1 MRTFKD
7 FFVFKMETPNLA
19 VKFALSVLLLVTV
32 FSVSSAETNN
42 DNTPAR
48 VLAKQTGAAQFE
60 EERYETHTDC
70 TEHKHHLKK
79 RSSDEDVDYEVYQ
92 GVVGRPGIDF
102 PIYPRIPKTTF
113 SCRSFGNG
121 YFADMETDCQVFH
134 ICEDGRKISFLCPNG
149 TIFQQSEL
157 TCDWW
162 FKVNCLGSP
171 GYYADS
177 AEILNKQRVQRIR
190 PSVPVQG
197 FNIVGG
203 GLNIKPKVTNQVPR
217 PRQSVNPERRFDSN
231 EEPSLEN
238 VDFEDLSGEKQ
249 LKGEKTQIP
258 ASIDNN
264 NNNDETQITAES
276 GSFVDGRR
284 RNSFSYEKP
293 NVDVVETKS
302 AESRGR
308 NNGRSSAYV
317 EGRRGNGN
325 NNLDANKSDNI
336 GTNSSSSNGNGAK
349 NVNEKSNRNLNV
361 NGKENGNRSGNS
373 SNNGNSSS
381 IDNSGDR
388 SSATRKGY
396 NYQKESA
403 ERARDGK
410 RGQQRYREDT
420 KPQLSSLESKEV
432 SVESREFSKKPSLL
446 EKPLRQVTAG
456 EGRAKSRASS
466 SIKSEESDSNEPRYS
481 TRFVESRIP
490 NTTPYQAFGT
500 YSTARRLDT
509 TRSTPFY
516 TPTVP
521 TVAKS
526 KATEGKGFYIKGSPV
541 VGSNIV
547 ASTPNPNRHNIGT
560 ETSIGN
566 KRRVIPQDTTSNST
580 PITTLRPL
588 IIGMRYNHEPSSEKH
603 KIAVSSKSSF
613 DVDLPVQRARKRPD
627 SADLTTTSTTPAPTG
642 PTYLPRNAARPK
654 TTSNSGG
661 DDFLFA
667 PQPIIEDNDSVT
679 RNVQEMI
686 KTINMLKTK
695 FDDVDQSKFQGQAR
709 EGLDIPPSSG
719 PDALVS
725 LAKYFANEQNA
736 ASSNSVST
744 SAESKDIS
752 RTDAS
757 IPITTLK
764 YSVKPIKT
772 DEQVVEATITP
783 NIGVS
788 KKSDDIHASLLSD
801 RTVNQYSNLFG
812 LQTAGGKSTEN
823 IAGRS
828 NGANGSSASTD
839 QFNIFPQIG
848 TTGATI
854 SQLADEPD
862 SRKIAHVFSE
872 AISSYLEDPKTFRAQ
887 LEAVRPTEPT
897 IVSGKPNFEPVTVTD
912 RSLFNSGTAATYLPT
927 QSPVVTESPATAS
940 SIAAEIN
947 NNFDFSTPSNDF
959 LSTTGAPDT
968 TTYRPRFSDARGQQL
983 RKQFS
988 AELQSPLGESSE
1000 HEEFLHGEHT
1010 QSFVIPRNNKVN
1022 AAYPTDADN
1031 KPTENPWN
1039 HISQTDFLDPLTI
1052 NDGLMKEP
1060 RTTTVSSLNFAKK
1073 DATTIIPATT
1083 LRGQLNV
1090 LSTDA
1095 QRTTGRTN
1103 EQYTRVGSAEETTRH
1118 PAATN
1123 QSPEFDSWQE
1133 LFHAYNLPQESLPSS
1148 NGLQRIAN
1156 KLFGGLNE
1164 TEALHLKNVMQ
1175 QAEHNRQV
1183 LSLLLL
1189 LIQTCDDQNGRALER
1204 SRKHLLNALIDM
1216 DGKLANEGGK
1226 SAHHKG
1232 VPVPAATAAVSQPIV
1247 ATTARI
1253 AETTLRQAATT
1264 NLPLVASTT
1273 TDAGAWTTTT
1283 VPAVTQSS
1291 GSIEETTKFE
1301 IRVEDPEES
1310 TVKTVAPS
1318 HGGGSGSTSSNSD
1331 ERALELLKSLYSLAS
1346 KFTSRR

>member
-1 MRTFKD
+1 MRPFKD
-7 FFVFKMETPNLA
+7 FSVFKMETPPFES
-19 VKFALSVLLLVTV
+19 KFMFSALLLVT
-32 FSVSSAETNN
+32 FLSISSAEARSES
-42 DNTPAR
+42 TPAR

-60 EERYETHTDC
+60 EEPYESHTDC
-70 TEHKHHLKK
+70 SDHKHHLKK

-134 ICEDGRKISFLCPNG
+134 ICEEGRKISFLCPNG

-203 GLNIKPKVTNQVPR
+203 GLNIKPKVNNQVPR
-217 PRQSVNPERRFDSN
+217 PRQSAKPERRFDSN
-231 EEPSLEN
+231 EEPSLET
-238 VDFEDLSGEKQ
+238 VDFEDISGEKQ

-264 NNNDETQITAES
+264 NNNDETQIAAES

-284 RNSFSYEKP
+284 RNSFGYDKP
-293 NVDVVETKS
+293 NVDAVEVKS
-302 AESRGR
+302 AETRTR
-308 NNGRSSAYV
+308 NNGRNSAYV
-317 EGRRGNGN
+317 DGRRGTGSNNVDSSKNGN
-325 NNLDANKSDNI
+325 VNGNGN
-336 GTNSSSSNGNGAK
+336 SNGNGIGNDSGNAK
-349 NVNEKSNRNLNV
+349 GNGSGSGNGNDKGKGKSNRN
-361 NGKENGNRSGNS
+361 GNN
-373 SNNGNSSS
+373 SNNGESSNGDSNS
-381 IDNSGDR
+381 DR
-388 SSATRKGY
+388 SAPTRSGY
-396 NYQKESA
+396 IYQKEST

-410 RGQQRYREDT
+410 RGQQRYREDS
-420 KPQLSSLESKEV
+420 KPQLGSS
-432 SVESREFSKKPSLL
+432 ESREVSIESREYNKKPSLL
-446 EKPLRQVTAG
+446 EKPLRQVTPV
-456 EGRAKSRASS
+456 EGRAKSRSGT
-466 SIKSEESDSNEPRYS
+466 SIKAETDTDSNEPRYS
-481 TRFVESRIP
+481 TRFAESRLQ
-490 NTTPYQAFGT
+490 NTTPYHSIGT

-526 KATEGKGFYIKGSPV
+526 KTTEGKGFYIKGSPV

-547 ASTPNPNRHNIGT
+547 ASTPNPNRYNVGT
-560 ETSIGN
+560 ESPIGS
-566 KRRVIPQDTTSNST
+566 KRRVSSQETTTIAS

-588 IIGMRYNHEPSSEKH
+588 IIGMRYNKESSAEKY
-603 KIAVSSKSSF
+603 KAIKNSF
-613 DVDLPVQRARKRPD
+613 DADLSVQRSRKRPD
-627 SADLTTTSTTPAPTG
+627 SADLITTSTTPAPTG
-642 PTYLPRNAARPK
+642 PTYLPHNAGRPK
-654 TTSNSGG
+654 GTSNAGG

-667 PQPIIEDNDSVT
+667 PQPAVESDNSVT

-686 KTINMLKTK
+686 KTINLLNTK
-695 FDDVDQSKFQGQAR
+695 FDDVDLSKYQGQTR
-709 EGLDIPPSSG
+709 EGLEIPPSSG

-725 LAKYFANEQNA
+725 LAKYFAGEQNA
-736 ASSNSVST
+736 ASSNSVSA
-744 SAESKDIS
+744 SADNNGRSG
-752 RTDAS
+752 TDQN
-757 IPITTLK
+757 IPITTLSTLK
-764 YSVKPIKT
+764 YSVKPIKVSESAT
-772 DEQVVEATITP
+772 DSTANTTP
-783 NIGVS
+783 GVNT
-788 KKSDDIHASLLSD
+788 KADDIRASLLSE
-801 RTVNQYSNLFG
+801 RTVNKYSTLFG
-812 LQTAGGKSTEN
+812 LQDAESRQATDDSKGIPSGTNST
-823 IAGRS
+823 
-828 NGANGSSASTD
+828 STPSD
-839 QFNIFPQIG
+839 KFNLFPQIG

-854 SQLADEPD
+854 SELAEAPD
-862 SRKIAHVFSE
+862 SRQIAHVFSE

-897 IVSGKPNFEPVTVTD
+897 IVSGKPNFEPITVTD

-927 QSPVVTESPATAS
+927 QSPAATESTATAS

-947 NNFDFSTPSNDF
+947 SSFDFSTPSNDL
-959 LSTTGAPDT
+959 LSTTEVPDT
-968 TTYRPRFSDARGQQL
+968 TTFRPRFGDARQQL
-983 RKQFS
+983 RQQIS
-988 AELQSPLGESSE
+988 AKLAPASDDSNE

-1010 QSFVIPRNNKVN
+1010 HSFVMQRNNFNAFNGKIS
-1022 AAYPTDADN
+1022 AAYVETEN

-1052 NDGLMKEP
+1052 NDGLMKES
-1060 RTTTVSSLNFAKK
+1060 RTSTISSLSFAKTETTTLVP
-1073 DATTIIPATT
+1073 DTT
-1083 LRGQLNV
+1083 LRGQQSV
-1090 LSTDA
+1090 LAADL

-1103 EQYTRVGSAEETTRH
+1103 EQYTRIGSAEETTRH
-1118 PAATN
+1118 TTVTH

-1133 LFHAYNLPQESLPSS
+1133 LFHTYNLPQESLPSS

-1164 TEALHLKNVMQ
+1164 SEALHLKNVMQ

-1189 LIQTCDDQNGRALER
+1189 LIQTCDDQNGKALER

-1216 DGKLANEGGK
+1216 DSKLASNESGK
-1226 SAHHKG
+1226 TSHQKG
-1232 VPVPAATAAVSQPIV
+1232 DKVAAA
-1247 ATTARI
+1247 
-1253 AETTLRQAATT
+1253 
-1264 NLPLVASTT
+1264 
-1273 TDAGAWTTTT
+1273 
-1283 VPAVTQSS
+1283 AVTQSVVTTTS
-1291 GSIEETTKFE
+1291 RTAETTTNSPAPAASTITDVSTWTTTLPPAITQSNGSVEETTKFE

-1310 TVKTVAPS
+1310 TAS
-1318 HGGGSGSTSSNSD
+1318 SAGSNGGSSNSD

-1346 KFTSRR
+1346 KFNSKR

>member
-1 MRTFKD
+1 MRPFKD
-7 FFVFKMETPNLA
+7 FFVFKMDTQYCA
-19 VKFALSVLLLVTV
+19 SALLFFILLLGALFTI
-32 FSVSSAETNN
+32 SSAESSQS

-60 EERYETHTDC
+60 EEHYETHTDC
-70 TEHKHHLKK
+70 DDHKHHLKK
-79 RSSDEDVDYEVYQ
+79 RASDEDVDYEVYQ

-134 ICEDGRKISFLCPNG
+134 ICEEGRKISFLCPNG

-217 PRQSVNPERRFDSN
+217 PRQSAKPERRFDSN
-231 EEPSLEN
+231 EEPSLET
-238 VDFEDLSGEKQ
+238 VDFEDISGEKQ

-258 ASIDNN
+258 ANIDNN

-276 GSFVDGRR
+276 GSFIDGRR
-284 RNSFSYEKP
+284 RNSFGYEKA
-293 NVDVVETKS
+293 NVDAVDTKP
-302 AESRGR
+302 AEARGR
-308 NNGRSSAYV
+308 TTGRNSAYV
-317 EGRRGNGN
+317 DGRRGNSNNSVDGNKKDNGDN
-325 NNLDANKSDNI
+325 NNNDN
-336 GTNSSSSNGNGAK
+336 GNRNGNGNSKTNGNGNASSK
-349 NVNEKSNRNLNV
+349 GKVNVNK
-361 NGKENGNRSGNS
+361 
-373 SNNGNSSS
+373 NGNS
-381 IDNSGDR
+381 NSNRENNNTDSTPSAR
-388 SSATRKGY
+388 SGY
-396 NYQKESA
+396 TYQKESS

-410 RGQQRYREDT
+410 RGQQRYREDN
-420 KPQLSSLESKEV
+420 KPQLSSA
-432 SVESREFSKKPSLL
+432 ESREVTSESRELNKKPSSI
-446 EKPLRQVTAG
+446 EKPSRQVVPV

-466 SIKSEESDSNEPRYS
+466 SITAEDLDSNEPRYS

-490 NTTPYQAFGT
+490 NTTPFHSLGT

-526 KATEGKGFYIKGSPV
+526 KTTEGKGFYIKGSPV

-547 ASTPNPNRHNIGT
+547 ASTPNPNRHNVGT
-560 ETSIGN
+560 EPAAAT
-566 KRRVIPQDTTSNST
+566 KRRGSSQETTTNS
-580 PITTLRPL
+580 PSITTIRPL
-588 IIGMRYNHEPSSEKH
+588 VIGMRYNHDSSGEKH
-603 KIAVSSKSSF
+603 RTTVSSKASV
-613 DVDLPVQRARKRPD
+613 DVDVPVQRSRKRPD
-627 SADLTTTSTTPAPTG
+627 SADLKTTTTTAAPTG

-654 TTSNSGG
+654 ATLNADGE
-661 DDFLFA
+661 DFLFA
-667 PQPIIEDNDSVT
+667 PQPITDADDSVT

-695 FDDVDQSKFQGQAR
+695 FDDVDQTKFQGQAR

-725 LAKYFANEQNA
+725 LAKYFAGEQNA
-736 ASSNSVST
+736 ASSNSVTSSVENKDVSST
-744 SAESKDIS
+744 D
-752 RTDAS
+752 RN
-757 IPITTLK
+757 IPITTFSTLK
-764 YSVKPIKT
+764 YSTKPIKAA
-772 DEQVVEATITP
+772 EQSADSTTISS
-783 NIGVS
+783 IGVS
-788 KKSDDIHASLLSD
+788 KKSDDIRASLLSE

-812 LQTAGGKSTEN
+812 LEGAGGKQTTESMLSQKN
-823 IAGRS
+823 
-828 NGANGSSASTD
+828 NGVNDPLSL
-839 QFNIFPQIG
+839 FPQIG
-848 TTGATI
+848 STGATI
-854 SQLADEPD
+854 SKLAEEPD

-887 LEAVRPTEPT
+887 LEAARPTEPT
-897 IVSGKPNFEPVTVTD
+897 VVSGKPNFEPVTVTD
-912 RSLFNSGTAATYLPT
+912 RSLFRSGTAATYLPT
-927 QSPVVTESPATAS
+927 QPTTITESPATAS

-959 LSTTGAPDT
+959 LSTTEAPDT
-968 TTYRPRFSDARGQQL
+968 TTYRPRFGGGRGQQL
-983 RKQFS
+983 RQQFS
-988 AELQSPLGESSE
+988 PDLASPIGDSGE
-1000 HEEFLHGEHT
+1000 HDEFLHGEHT
-1010 QSFVIPRNNKVN
+1010 QSFVMSHNINVN
-1022 AAYPTDADN
+1022 AAFADTEH

-1060 RTTTVSSLNFAKK
+1060 RTTTASTLSLAKK
-1073 DATTIIPATT
+1073 ETTTSIPSTT
-1083 LRGQLNV
+1083 LRGQLSV
-1090 LSTDA
+1090 LSSDLH
-1095 QRTTGRTN
+1095 RTTARTN

-1118 PAATN
+1118 PTASDH
-1123 QSPEFDSWQE
+1123 SPEFDSWQE

-1164 TEALHLKNVMQ
+1164 SEALHLKNVMQ

-1216 DGKLANEGGK
+1216 DSKLTNESGKT
-1226 SAHHKG
+1226 AHHKG
-1232 VPVPAATAAVSQPIV
+1232 DLVSQPV
-1247 ATTARI
+1247 ATTTTRSS
-1253 AETTLRQAATT
+1253 ETTLRQSVTT
-1264 NLPLVASTT
+1264 NSPSPASTI
-1273 TDAGAWTTTT
+1273 TDTGAWTTTIT
-1283 VPAVTQSS
+1283 PAITQSS
-1291 GSIEETTKFE
+1291 DNIEGTTKFE

-1310 TVKTVAPS
+1310 TAHTIASSNISVN
-1318 HGGGSGSTSSNSD
+1318 GGGSSSSNSD

>member
-1 MRTFKD
+1 MRPFKD
-7 FFVFKMETPNLA
+7 FFVFKMETRNMG
-19 VKFALSVLLLVTV
+19 VKFLLSALLAITVLH
-32 FSVSSAETNN
+32 VSSAETNS
-42 DNTPAR
+42 DSTPAR

-60 EERYETHTDC
+60 EERYETHTDVN
-70 TEHKHHLKK
+70 EHKHHLKK

-203 GLNIKPKVTNQVPR
+203 GLNIKAKVNNQVPR
-217 PRQSVNPERRFDSN
+217 PRQSAKPERRFDSN
-231 EEPSLEN
+231 EEPSMEN

-284 RNSFSYEKP
+284 RNSFGYEKP
-293 NVDVVETKS
+293 NVDIVETKS
-302 AESRGR
+302 AENRGR
-308 NNGRSSAYV
+308 SNGRNSAYV
-317 EGRRGNGN
+317 EGRRGNVS
-325 NNLDANKSDNI
+325 NNLDGNKND
-336 GTNSSSSNGNGAK
+336 NSSSNSNGNG
-349 NVNEKSNRNLNV
+349 NRNGNEKASRNGN
-361 NGKENGNRSGNS
+361 NNSKENGSRNGNNNNN
-373 SNNGNSSS
+373 SNGNGNGNGNSTDSS
-381 IDNSGDR
+381 SER
-388 SSATRKGY
+388 SSTTRKGY

-410 RGQQRYREDT
+410 RGQQRYREDV
-420 KPQLSSLESKEV
+420 KPQLNSQESREV
-432 SVESREFSKKPSLL
+432 GIESREFSKKPSLL
-446 EKPLRQVTAG
+446 EKPRQVIPV
-456 EGRAKSRASS
+456 EGRAKSRSGS

-481 TRFVESRIP
+481 TRFVESRLP
-490 NTTPYQAFGT
+490 NTTPYQALGT

-526 KATEGKGFYIKGSPV
+526 KTTEGKGFYIKGSPV
-541 VGSNIV
+541 AGSNIV
-547 ASTPNPNRHNIGT
+547 ASTPNP
-560 ETSIGN
+560 
-566 KRRVIPQDTTSNST
+566 KRRVISQDTTSNST

-588 IIGMRYNHEPSSEKH
+588 IIGMRYNHESSGEKH
-603 KIAVSSKSSF
+603 KTSVPSKSSF
-613 DVDLPVQRARKRPD
+613 DTDFPVQRTRKRPD

-654 TTSNSGG
+654 STSNSGG

-667 PQPIIEDNDSVT
+667 PQPLIDGDDSVT
-679 RNVQEMI
+679 RNVQDMI

-695 FDDVDQSKFQGQAR
+695 FDDADQTKFQGQAR

-736 ASSNSVST
+736 ASSNSVSS
-744 SAESKDIS
+744 SAEKKDIAH
-752 RTDAS
+752 TDAS

-764 YSVKPIKT
+764 YSVKPIKNT
-772 DEQVVEATITP
+772 EQVDATTATS
-783 NIGVS
+783 IGVS
-788 KKSDDIHASLLSD
+788 KKSEDIRASLLSD

-812 LQTAGGKSTEN
+812 LQATGGKSTDY
-823 IAGRS
+823 ITGRS
-828 NGANGSSASTD
+828 SGANGSGATND
-839 QFNIFPQIG
+839 ELNLFPQIG

-854 SQLADEPD
+854 SQLAEEPD

-897 IVSGKPNFEPVTVTD
+897 IVSGKPNFEPVTATD
-912 RSLFNSGTAATYLPT
+912 RSLFNSGTAATYLP
-927 QSPVVTESPATAS
+927 TESPATAS

-959 LSTTGAPDT
+959 LSTTDAPDT
-968 TTYRPRFSDARGQQL
+968 TTYRPRFSDARGQLL

-1022 AAYPTDADN
+1022 AAYTTDAGN

-1039 HISQTDFLDPLTI
+1039 QISQTDFLDPLTI

-1060 RTTTVSSLNFAKK
+1060 RTTTISSLNFAPR
-1073 DATTIIPATT
+1073 DTTTPVSATA

-1090 LSTDA
+1090 LSSDA
-1095 QRTTGRTN
+1095 KRNTARSN
-1103 EQYTRVGSAEETTRH
+1103 EHYTRVGSAEETTRH
-1118 PAATN
+1118 PAANN

-1164 TEALHLKNVMQ
+1164 SEALHLKNVMQ

-1226 SAHHKG
+1226 SAHHKAAS
-1232 VPVPAATAAVSQPIV
+1232 VPAAAAAAPQPIV
-1247 ATTARI
+1247 STTARI
-1253 AETTLRQAATT
+1253 ADTTLRQAATT

-1273 TDAGAWTTTT
+1273 TEAGAWTTTT
-1283 VPAVTQSS
+1283 IPAVTQSS

-1301 IRVEDPEES
+1301 IRVEEPEES
-1310 TVKTVAPS
+1310 TVNTIASS